1 MMTGSYRSFFGMNRE
16 AFPQDLPL
24 RDILETPDISLVK
37 QRLEYVLAIGA
48 IGLVTGEV
56 GSGKSTAI
64 RYVLSRLHP
73 SEYQV
78 LSITA
83 CSGSILEFYRLLL
96 AELNIEKHSSSRAV
110 MIRLV
115 QREIRELILGK
126 KRKVLLVVDEASML
140 RLEVFTE
147 LHTITQFDQDSR
159 AWLPIMFVGR
169 TALIDKFYY
178 PTSKPL
184 ASRVVAKAHLEPVDR
199 QGMERYL
206 AHHLALTG
214 IKAPVFD
221 EAAVTAIHQ
230 GSGGF
235 FRKANHLARGAL
247 VAAASDKSPNVTP
260 EHVRLASTEIF

>member
-1 MMTGSYRSFFGMNRE
+1 MTANYRSFFGMTRE
-16 AFPQDLPL
+16 AFPQDLAL
-24 RDILETPDISLVK
+24 KDILETQDICQIK
-37 QRLEYVLAIGA
+37 ERLDYVLAIGA

-78 LSITA
+78 ISITA
-83 CSGSILEFYRLLL
+83 CSGSILEFYRLFL
-96 AELNIEKHSSSRAV
+96 AELNIDKHSSSRAA
-110 MIRLV
+110 MIRLL
-115 QREIRELILGK
+115 QREIKEIVLAK

-140 RLEVFTE
+140 RLEVFAE
-147 LHTITQFDQDSR
+147 LHTITQFDHDSR

-169 TALIDKFYY
+169 SDLAEKFYY
-178 PTSKPL
+178 PASRPL
-184 ASRVVAKAHLEPVDR
+184 ASRVVARAHLEPIDR
-199 QGMERYL
+199 HGMQCYL
-206 AHHLALTG
+206 THHLALTG
-214 IKAPVFD
+214 INNPIFD

-260 EHVRLASTEIF
+260 EHVRLASTEIY